1 MKKVSYRIISV
12 VLLAHLFVA
21 VPIQAA
27 FRDYFTR
34 KPLTPEKKK
43 EKYLHEVEELRT
55 GKGKWKKAA
64 EVSGAITGGL
74 TAIGL
79 PATFYEVYKE
89 EGKVRVIPEFLAS
102 VIALWGISTAIGV
115 AIISGHRKSQIKKI
129 NEILQHYTPL
139 LFEMRTPEQA
149 AFILSAFK
157 QDIDAMSLWIPIV
170 QETFLQT
177 PGLWEA
183 LAHLVF
189 KKAPTEQEV
198 ELLKRDVGYRQ

>member
-1 MKKVSYRIISV
+1 M
-12 VLLAHLFVA
+12 
-21 VPIQAA
+21 
-27 FRDYFTR
+27 
-34 KPLTPEKKK
+34 
-43 EKYLHEVEELRT
+43 
-55 GKGKWKKAA
+55 
-64 EVSGAITGGL
+64 
-74 TAIGL
+74 
-79 PATFYEVYKE
+79 
-89 EGKVRVIPEFLAS
+89 RVIPEFLAS